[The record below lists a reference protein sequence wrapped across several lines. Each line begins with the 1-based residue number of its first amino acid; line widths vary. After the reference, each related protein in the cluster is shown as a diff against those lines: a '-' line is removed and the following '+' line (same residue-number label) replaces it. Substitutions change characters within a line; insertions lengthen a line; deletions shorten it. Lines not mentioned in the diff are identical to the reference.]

1 MDSLSIKIKISD
13 REYPLKVKPEDEE
26 GIRKTAKL
34 INEKLKEF
42 KDQYGIVEKQDL
54 LAMVLFEAMM
64 EFSKY
69 ELSIKKIEDFFEA
82 ETQDLEDKAQ

>member
-82 ETQDLEDKAQ
+82 ETRDLEDKAQ

>member
-54 LAMVLFEAMM
+54 LAMVLFETMM

-82 ETQDLEDKAQ
+82 ETKDLEEKAR